1 MAKPQLL
8 STIVYQEMNK
18 KQTPKN
24 KPIIMFLAAV
34 YVNFRF
40 DLC

>member
-1 MAKPQLL
+1 MTKPQLL

-18 KQTPKN
+18 KQTQKEAN
-24 KPIIMFLAAV
+24 MFLAVV

>member
-1 MAKPQLL
+1 MTKPQLL

-18 KQTPKN
+18 KQTQKQAN
-24 KPIIMFLAAV
+24 MFFIAVV